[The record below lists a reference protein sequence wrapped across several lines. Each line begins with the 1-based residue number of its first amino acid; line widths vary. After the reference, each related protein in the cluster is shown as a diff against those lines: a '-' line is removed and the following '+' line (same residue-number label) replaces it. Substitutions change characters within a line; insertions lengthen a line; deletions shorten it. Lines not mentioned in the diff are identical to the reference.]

1 MIIQNTTELRIL
13 GVYDRGI
20 PNKERIVLEALDSIN
35 LAQYGLLLAFQ
46 VPGYPAVPYQDHFF
60 WLTEREVAPGTLVFI
75 YTGPGEFRETIMP
88 NTLTPVLVM
97 HWGKMQTI
105 LANTTVVPTL
115 IRIDAVH
122 IADQPVNLPQLT
134 K

>member
-60 WLTEREVAPGTLVFI
+60 GSRNA
-75 YTGPGEFRETIMP
+75 
-88 NTLTPVLVM
+88 
-97 HWGKMQTI
+97 K
-105 LANTTVVPTL
+105 
-115 IRIDAVH
+115 
-122 IADQPVNLPQLT
+122 
-134 K
+134 